1 MPEKQKEL
9 RQYFET
15 QFWHIVFPIVFI
27 SPIQILRSVLEL
39 KRCSFCIVSLCVCVC
54 VCVCVFKPV
63 RVGKQSCLGPEGQD
77 PLPRNY

>member
-39 KRCSFCIVSLCVCVC
+39 KRCSFCIVSLCVCAFVLYGLRDARPTLPPRYS
-54 VCVCVFKPV
+54 FRLV
-63 RVGKQSCLGPEGQD
+63 RF
-77 PLPRNY
+77 